1 MELCAEYNLR
11 FIIVHD
17 RFSCWIDE
25 MQRNQGEIIVDES
38 IHSETHVS
46 SGNPIEGD
54 TALPPTQQYL
64 HRPIEELK
72 QRYYQV
78 NRLILNA
85 RNPTKDT
92 NMKDLI
98 ASYSFDIIKEHSRLQ
113 NLQSL
118 LKRSDSQI
126 EEEEHLMCELQ
137 KWMNRDW
144 SRRERVYKWV
154 SHNAEAAQQYAEKSS
169 LLKRKQKQKK
179 EGSSFSN

>member
-17 RFSCWIDE
+17 RYSCWIDD
-25 MQRNQGEIIVDES
+25 MQKAQTEATVPES
-38 IHSETHVS
+38 TVS
-46 SGNPIEGD
+46 STSGVMENPTVEG
-54 TALPPTQQYL
+54 TASPPKQYL
-64 HRPIEELK
+64 QRPIEELK
-72 QRYYQV
+72 QRYYQI
-78 NRLILNA
+78 NRLILNV

-118 LKRSDSQI
+118 MKRSEAQI
-126 EEEEHLMCELQ
+126 EEEEHLVSEIQ

-144 SRRERVYKWV
+144 SRREKMYKWV

-179 EGSSFSN
+179 EGSFF